1 MRCQGIAN
9 DLQDHR
15 FFTRHRHHIIEMVTN
30 EVKHPNSCYENA
42 SGYSTRQLSV
52 TRNGMQCEKQ
62 TDAHALRQHPWQ
74 CFIEKIA
81 FLCVNKSYTL
91 RAQRQRKENN
101 QRVVGDGR
109 NDASRDSA
117 QGKQLLHA
125 ANYNFYKTAINLGL
139 NFRWFFVSCRTI

>member
-1 MRCQGIAN
+1 
-9 DLQDHR
+9 
-15 FFTRHRHHIIEMVTN
+15 MVTN
-30 EVKHPNSCYENA
+30 EVKHPDAQREDSPGNGA
-42 SGYSTRQLSV
+42 RQLSISRDGV
-52 TRNGMQCEKQ
+52 QCEKQ

>member
-1 MRCQGIAN
+1 
-9 DLQDHR
+9 
-15 FFTRHRHHIIEMVTN
+15 MVTN
-30 EVKHPNSCYENA
+30 EVKHPDAQREDSPGNGA
-42 SGYSTRQLSV
+42 RQLSISRDGV
-52 TRNGMQCEKQ
+52 QCEEQ

-74 CFIEKIA
+74 CFIKEIG
-81 FLCVNKSYTL
+81 FFVMNKPNALS
-91 RAQRQRKENN
+91 AKCHSHDDH

-109 NDASRDSA
+109 NDASCDSP